1 MSKKNV
7 AILFGGLSSEHEV
20 SIKSAC
26 TIMRHIPNDKYDIIT
41 IGITKNGR
49 WLLYSGNID
58 NIENGSWENDLN
70 NLPAYITPDP
80 SIHGI
85 MVLKNNE
92 AKFIK
97 IDVVIPV
104 LHGKNGED
112 GTIQGLLTLSK
123 IPFVGCNTIS
133 SAMCMD
139 KVVTNIMLENAKI
152 EQANFTW
159 ITKEDFN
166 RDIQHCI
173 CKIENELKSYPI
185 FVKPANAGS
194 SVGISKAHNR
204 EELVSAINT
213 AICEDDKILFE
224 ESINGQEVECAILG
238 NDNLISSPI
247 GEIAPSNEFYDYDAK
262 YLSNSKLLIPA
273 HISEEISEKIK
284 QIALRAYKFLGCQ
297 GLSRID
303 FFVEQNT
310 NRVLLN
316 EINTFPGFTSI
327 SMYPMLMNQLGI
339 SLPELID
346 RLISLALERNER
358 LNAK

>member
-1 MSKKNV
+1 MPKKIV
-7 AILFGGLSSEHEV
+7 AILFGGVSSEHEV

-26 TIMRHIPNDKYDIIT
+26 TIMRYIPSDKYDIIT
-41 IGITKNGR
+41 VGITKSGR
-49 WLLYSGNID
+49 WVLYSGNIN
-58 NIENGSWENDLN
+58 NIENGSWENDCD
-70 NLPAYITPDP
+70 NLPAYIIPDP

-85 MVLKNNE
+85 MVLENNKV
-92 AKFIK
+92 KFIK
-97 IDVVIPV
+97 VDVVIPV

-112 GTIQGLLTLSK
+112 GTIQGLLTLSE
-123 IPFVGCNTIS
+123 IPFVGCDTIS

-152 EQANFTW
+152 EQAKFTW
-159 ITKEDFN
+159 VSSADFN
-166 RDIQHCI
+166 KDIQHCI

-204 EELVSAINT
+204 EELISAIN
-213 AICEDDKILFE
+213 AAMCEDNKILFE
-224 ESINGQEVECAILG
+224 ESITGQEVECAVLG
-238 NDNLISSPI
+238 NDNPILSPI

-262 YLSNSKLLIPA
+262 YLSDSKLLIPA
-273 HISEEISEKIK
+273 HISEETSEKIK
-284 QIALRAYKFLGCQ
+284 QIALKAYKALGCQ

-303 FFVEQNT
+303 FFIEKNT
-310 NRVLLN
+310 NRILLN

-339 SLPELID
+339 SLPDLID
-346 RLISLALERNER
+346 KLISLALERKEQ